1 VGPLARLANLPWGPD
16 QAPTHT
22 CHPSFVGTL
31 IYDPNKLV
39 WSFGQIG
46 LHLVQLD
53 GHMDLCDIHFSA
65 LHLLMQTDIFNQC
78 LRRLLSVFPC
88 MTWKGCL

>member
-1 VGPLARLANLPWGPD
+1 MGPLARLANLPWGPD
-16 QAPTHT
+16 LAPTHT

-53 GHMDLCDIHFSA
+53 GHMDLCDIHLAA
-65 LHLLMQTDIFNQC
+65 LHIQPMPEKTPKCVSMYDMERLPLVGLL
-78 LRRLLSVFPC
+78 L
-88 MTWKGCL
+88 G